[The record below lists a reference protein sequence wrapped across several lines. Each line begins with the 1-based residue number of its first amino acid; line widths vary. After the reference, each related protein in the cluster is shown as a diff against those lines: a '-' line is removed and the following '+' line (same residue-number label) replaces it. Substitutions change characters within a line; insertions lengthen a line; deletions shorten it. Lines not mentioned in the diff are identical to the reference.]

1 MTYTD
6 TASEGSIR
14 YIAGSKRTSKLPST
28 SFVIVVLAFSFLP
41 ISRAL
46 AQSGTDRAWSTLQA
60 GIAEKDTVR
69 RAGAVRV
76 LGLIEGDPKAAE
88 LALNALKDEAPEVRA
103 SAIEALAD
111 MKAKSAVPRIQE
123 VTKTDKE
130 VSVVMAG
137 GRSLIALGDPLG
149 YGVYYAI
156 LTGERKSGGAL
167 LDDQKKM
174 LKDPK
179 KMAQFG
185 FEQGIG
191 FIPFAGVGLGA
202 VKALTK
208 DDTSPVMAAAARIL
222 AKDPDPK
229 SGQALV
235 EASQDSRWL
244 VRVAAVDSLAR
255 RGDPGALGAI
265 DPRLD
270 DEKDIV
276 RYTAAAAIIHLNG
289 ILAKK
294 K

>member
-137 GRSLIALGDPLG
+137 GLDRHTLGLEGWRRRVASAPQFHENHIIVG
-149 YGVYYAI
+149 TFAFN
-156 LTGERKSGGAL
+156 L
-167 LDDQKKM
+167 L
-174 LKDPK
+174 
-179 KMAQFG
+179 MARQW
-185 FEQGIG
+185 
-191 FIPFAGVGLGA
+191 PP
-202 VKALTK
+202 TK
-208 DDTSPVMAAAARIL
+208 DDVALLEPLCAELGLDALLKRMPGGLMQMVGESGWQL
-222 AKDPDPK
+222 SHGEK
-229 SGQALV
+229 S
-235 EASQDSRWL
+235 
-244 VRVAAVDSLAR
+244 RVFLAR
-255 RGDPGALGAI
+255 ALLQDADLVILDESFAALDPENLK
-265 DPRLD
+265 RSL
-270 DEKDIV
+270 ECVKK
-276 RYTAAAAIIHLNG
+276 R
-289 ILAKK
+289 AKSLLVIAHR
-294 K
+294 

>member
-1 MTYTD
+1 V
-6 TASEGSIR
+6 
-14 YIAGSKRTSKLPST
+14 L
-28 SFVIVVLAFSFLP
+28 LAFFSLP
-41 ISRAL
+41 IRPAL
-46 AQSGTDRAWSTLQA
+46 AQSGSDRAWSTLQA
-60 GIAEKDTVR
+60 GIAEKDVTR
-69 RAGAVRV
+69 RAGAIRV
-76 LGLIEGDPKAAE
+76 LGLLEGNPKAAE

-123 VTKTDKE
+123 VTKTDEE

-137 GRSLIALGDPLG
+137 GRSLIALGDPMG

-235 EASQDSRWL
+235 EASQDSHWL
-244 VRVAAVDSLAR
+244 IRVAAVDSLAR

-265 DPRLD
+265 DPSLD

-289 ILAKK
+289 LLQKK